1 MSRCARRTPHRTA
14 GRTGLAIVKIDQSEA
29 SPKNFAGWLLIGSEV
44 ILVSKGC
51 GRHKIENGC
60 FFGLVKF
67 VLDNFKEKESLALK
81 EPILVRDKFL
91 ILPMSS

>member
-1 MSRCARRTPHRTA
+1 MRKR
-14 GRTGLAIVKIDQSEA
+14 
-29 SPKNFAGWLLIGSEV
+29 EV
-44 ILVSKGC
+44 ILVNKGF

-60 FFGLVKF
+60 FFDLVKV
-67 VLDNFKEKESLALK
+67 VLDNFKEKESLAFK